1 MGWFNCLS
9 LRFATLLVALLV
21 TLAVAMH
28 SHLTRVRTLDANTRM
43 RSNSEFEDNNVGD
56 PRVRISDIQA
66 SEGAR
71 SRVELINDLT
81 TNFLEEAKALGE
93 DLGEGGQFLE
103 QLEQFRWFHCPAA
116 SIPHSTLYY
125 TFYCTFAF
133 TMIWGRSFMWNFI
146 TLLTFLTKY
155 LILVC
160 LGKIY
165 VNLSGRLH

>member
-28 SHLTRVRTLDANTRM
+28 SHLARVRTLEETTSL

-71 SRVELINDLT
+71 SGVDLINDLT
-81 TNFLEEAKALGE
+81 TSFLEEAKALGG

-116 SIPHSTLYY
+116 FILHSTLY
-125 TFYCTFAF
+125 
-133 TMIWGRSFMWNFI
+133 
-146 TLLTFLTKY
+146 
-155 LILVC
+155 
-160 LGKIY
+160 
-165 VNLSGRLH
+165 